1 MLPQLQRDHAGFTL
15 IELMIVVVVVAIL
28 ASIAV
33 PAYQDQ
39 IRKARRSDGLQAL
52 LKISLEQEKFRANC
66 PEYAHQLA
74 GTRECD
80 TSGGSYILGVS
91 TSSSESYYTLSIT
104 QGTPTEF
111 TARAQA
117 LGDQQK
123 DDADGTS
130 CSALT
135 LDESGNKTPTACWQ

>member
-1 MLPQLQRDHAGFTL
+1 MLPQLERDHAGFTL

-39 IRKARRSDGLQAL
+39 MREARRSDGQVAL
-52 LKISLEQEKFRANC
+52 LKIAMEQEKFRANC
-66 PEYAHQLA
+66 PEYADQLA

-80 TSGGSYILGVS
+80 TSGGSYILGLS
-91 TSSSESYYTLSIT
+91 TSSPESYYTLSIT

-111 TARAQA
+111 TAQAQA
-117 LGDQQK
+117 LGDQVN

-130 CSALT
+130 CSTLT
-135 LDESGNKTPTACWQ
+135 LDESGNKMPAACWQ